1 MLAIREDER
10 VSENK
15 THKRTLIRNNMKK
28 YLLILVAAIALAGC
42 ENDELDVVTEKVKAA
57 QETGDKKEDVN
68 FRIFKDRTK
77 GSKEY

>member
-1 MLAIREDER
+1 
-10 VSENK
+10 
-15 THKRTLIRNNMKK
+15 MKK

>member
-1 MLAIREDER
+1 
-10 VSENK
+10 
-15 THKRTLIRNNMKK
+15 MKK
-28 YLLILVAAIALAGC
+28 YLLILVAAFALAGC
-42 ENDELDVVTEKVKAA
+42 ENDELDVVAEKVRAA